1 MQVTIETTTG
11 LERRLT
17 VGVPAE
23 QVDKEVDQRLQKASK
38 QVRIPGFRAGKV
50 PMKIVRQR
58 YGAGIRQEVVGEV
71 MSRSFY
77 EAVVQENLQPAGQP
91 TIEPKQDLI
100 GKDLEYV
107 ATFEVFP
114 EVVVSDLTSIAVER
128 PTADVTDA
136 DIDKMIELFR
146 EQQGTWEVVDR
157 PAADKD
163 QVKIDYAGT
172 KDGEEFAGGSAQ
184 GSDLVLGSGQMIA
197 GFESG
202 LEGVKAGEEKLLS
215 LTFPEDYHAEELK
228 GAAVEFTVTV
238 HEVAARKVAELTPEF
253 FSTYGVKDGGVEE
266 FRVEVSKNMA
276 RELKNVVRRV
286 VKQSVM
292 DQLQEANEV
301 QVPAALAANEI
312 KALKAQMFQ
321 QFGGMEGSFDDSI
334 LPDDMFTEQAE
345 KRVALGLI
353 IRSLI
358 ESADISADKELI
370 QKEIA
375 EIASTY
381 EQPSEV
387 IEYYNSNQEL
397 TQSIESS
404 VLENQVV
411 DHILTLASVTEV
423 NKSYDEV
430 IAMGANTQ

>member
-58 YGAGIRQEVVGEV
+58 YGAGVRQEVVGEV

-77 EAVVQENLQPAGQP
+77 EAVVQEKLQPAGQP
-91 TIEPKQDLI
+91 TIEPKQDVT
-100 GKDLEYV
+100 GKDLQYV
-107 ATFEVFP
+107 ATFEVLP
-114 EVVVSDLTSIAVER
+114 EVVVSDLAGVTVER
-128 PTADVTDA
+128 PSADVTEA

-157 PAADKD
+157 GAADKD

-184 GSDLVLGSGQMIA
+184 GSELVLGSGQMIA

-202 LEGVKAGEEKLLS
+202 LEGAKAGEEKVLA
-215 LTFPEDYHAEELK
+215 LTFPEDYHSDDLK
-228 GAAVEFTVTV
+228 GAAVEFKVTV
-238 HEVAARKVAELTPEF
+238 HEVATKKVAELTAEF
-253 FSTYGVKDGGVEE
+253 FSTYGVKDGGVDE
-266 FRVEVSKNMA
+266 FRVEVRKNME
-276 RELKNVVRRV
+276 RELKNIVRRV

-312 KALKAQMFQ
+312 KALKGQMFQ
-321 QFGGMEGSFDDSI
+321 QFGGMQGNFDESI

-353 IRSLI
+353 IRSVI
-358 ESADISADKELI
+358 ESAEITADKELI
-370 QKEIA
+370 QQEIA

-381 EQPSEV
+381 EQPQEV
-387 IEYYNSNQEL
+387 VEYYNSNQEL

-423 NKSYDEV
+423 SKSYDEV
-430 IAMGANTQ
+430 IAMGSKTQ

>member
-114 EVVVSDLTSIAVER
+114 EVVVSDLANIAVER
-128 PTADVTDA
+128 PTADVTEA
-136 DIDKMIELFR
+136 DIDR
-146 EQQGTWEVVDR
+146 E
-157 PAADKD
+157 AADKD

-202 LEGVKAGEEKLLS
+202 LEGVKAGEEKVLS

-228 GAAVEFTVTV
+228 GAAVQFIVTV
-238 HEVAARKVAELTPEF
+238 HEVSERKIAELTPEF
-253 FSTYGVKDGGVEE
+253 FSTYGVKDGGVED
-266 FRVEVSKNMA
+266 FRVEVSKNMT

-312 KALKAQMFQ
+312 KALKGQMFQ

-353 IRSLI
+353 IRSII
-358 ESADISADKELI
+358 ESAEITADKELV

-387 IEYYNSNQEL
+387 IEYYNSNKEL

-411 DHILTLASVTEV
+411 DHILIQASVTEV

-430 IAMGANTQ
+430 IAMGANAQ

>member
-58 YGAGIRQEVVGEV
+58 YGAGVRQEVVGEV

-77 EAVVQENLQPAGQP
+77 EAVVQEKLQPAGQP
-91 TIEPKQDLI
+91 TIEPKQDVA
-100 GKDLEYV
+100 GKDLQYV
-107 ATFEVFP
+107 ATFEVLP
-114 EVVVSDLTSIAVER
+114 EVVVSDLASVIVER
-128 PTADVTDA
+128 PSADVTEA

-157 PAADKD
+157 AAADKD

-184 GSDLVLGSGQMIA
+184 GSELVLGSGQMIA

-202 LEGVKAGEEKLLS
+202 LEGAKAGEEKVLA
-215 LTFPEDYHAEELK
+215 LTFPEDYHSDDLK
-228 GAAVEFTVTV
+228 GAAVEFKVTV
-238 HEVAARKVAELTPEF
+238 HEVATRKVAELTAEF
-253 FSTYGVKDGGVEE
+253 FSTYGVKDGGVDE
-266 FRVEVSKNMA
+266 FRVEVRKNME
-276 RELKNVVRRV
+276 RELKNIVRRV

-312 KALKAQMFQ
+312 KALKGQMFQ
-321 QFGGMEGSFDDSI
+321 QFGGMQGNFDESI

-353 IRSLI
+353 IRSVI
-358 ESADISADKELI
+358 ESAEITADKELI

-381 EQPSEV
+381 EQPQEV
-387 IEYYNSNQEL
+387 VEYYNSNQEL

-411 DHILTLASVTEV
+411 DHILALANVTEV
-423 NKSYDEV
+423 SKSYDEV
-430 IAMGANTQ
+430 IAMGSKAQ

>member
-1 MQVTIETTTG
+1 VT
-11 LERRLT
+11 
-17 VGVPAE
+17 
-23 QVDKEVDQRLQKASK
+23 
-38 QVRIPGFRAGKV
+38 
-50 PMKIVRQR
+50 
-58 YGAGIRQEVVGEV
+58 
-71 MSRSFY
+71 
-77 EAVVQENLQPAGQP
+77 
-91 TIEPKQDLI
+91 

-114 EVVVSDLTSIAVER
+114 EVVVSDLSSVTVER
-128 PTADVTDA
+128 PSADVTET

-157 PAADKD
+157 GAADKD

-172 KDGEEFAGGSAQ
+172 KDGEDFAGGSAQ
-184 GSDLVLGSGQMIA
+184 GSELVLGSGQMIA

-202 LEGVKAGEEKLLS
+202 LEGAKAGEEKVLS

-228 GAAVEFTVTV
+228 GAAVEFKVTV
-238 HEVAARKVAELTPEF
+238 HEVAERKIAELTPEF
-253 FSTYGVKDGGVEE
+253 FSTYGVKDGDVND
-266 FRVEVSKNMA
+266 FRVEVSKNME

-312 KALKAQMFQ
+312 KALKGQMFQ
-321 QFGGMEGSFDDSI
+321 QFGGMQGNFDDSI

-353 IRSLI
+353 IRSVI
-358 ESADISADKELI
+358 ESAEITADKELV

-381 EQPSEV
+381 EQPQEV

-411 DHILTLASVTEV
+411 DHILALASVTEV

-430 IAMGANTQ
+430 IAMGASAQ

>member
-1 MQVTIETTTG
+1 
-11 LERRLT
+11 
-17 VGVPAE
+17 
-23 QVDKEVDQRLQKASK
+23 
-38 QVRIPGFRAGKV
+38 
-50 PMKIVRQR
+50 
-58 YGAGIRQEVVGEV
+58 
-71 MSRSFY
+71 
-77 EAVVQENLQPAGQP
+77 
-91 TIEPKQDLI
+91 
-100 GKDLEYV
+100 
-107 ATFEVFP
+107 
-114 EVVVSDLTSIAVER
+114 
-128 PTADVTDA
+128 
-136 DIDKMIELFR
+136 
-146 EQQGTWEVVDR
+146 
-157 PAADKD
+157 
-163 QVKIDYAGT
+163 
-172 KDGEEFAGGSAQ
+172 
-184 GSDLVLGSGQMIA
+184 MIA

-202 LEGVKAGEEKLLS
+202 LEGVKAGEEKVLS

-228 GAAVEFTVTV
+228 GAAVEFKVSV
-238 HEVAARKVAELTPEF
+238 HEVTERKIAELTPEF
-253 FSTYGVKDGGVEE
+253 FSTYGVKDGDVND
-266 FRVEVSKNMA
+266 FRVEVRKNME

-312 KALKAQMFQ
+312 KALKGQMFQ
-321 QFGGMEGSFDDSI
+321 QFGGMQGNFDDSI

-353 IRSLI
+353 IRSVI
-358 ESADISADKELI
+358 ESAEITADKELV

-381 EQPSEV
+381 EQPQEV

-411 DHILTLASVTEV
+411 DHILALASVTEV

-430 IAMGANTQ
+430 IAMGASAQ

>member
-1 MQVTIETTTG
+1 
-11 LERRLT
+11 
-17 VGVPAE
+17 
-23 QVDKEVDQRLQKASK
+23 
-38 QVRIPGFRAGKV
+38 
-50 PMKIVRQR
+50 MKIVRQR

-114 EVVVSDLTSIAVER
+114 EVVVSDLVNIAVER
-128 PTADVTDA
+128 PTADVTEA
-136 DIDKMIELFR
+136 DIDTMIELFR

-157 PAADKD
+157 EAADKD

-202 LEGVKAGEEKLLS
+202 LEGVKAGEEKVLS

-228 GAAVEFTVTV
+228 GAAVQFIVTV
-238 HEVAARKVAELTPEF
+238 HEVSERKIAELTPEF
-253 FSTYGVKDGGVEE
+253 FSTYGVKDGGVED
-266 FRVEVSKNMA
+266 FRVEVSKNMT

-312 KALKAQMFQ
+312 KALKGQMFQ

-353 IRSLI
+353 IRSII
-358 ESADISADKELI
+358 ESAEITADKELV

-387 IEYYNSNQEL
+387 IEYYNSNKEL

-411 DHILTLASVTEV
+411 DHILIQASVTEV

-430 IAMGANTQ
+430 IAMGANAQYRFGLSAHILALFSQKGTDLR

>member
-23 QVDKEVDQRLQKASK
+23 QVDKEVDQRLQIASK

-58 YGAGIRQEVVGEV
+58 YGAGVRQEVVGEV

-77 EAVVQENLQPAGQP
+77 EAVVQEKLQPAGQP
-91 TIEPKQDLI
+91 TIEPKQDVT
-100 GKDLEYV
+100 GKDLQYV
-107 ATFEVFP
+107 ATFEVLP
-114 EVVVSDLTSIAVER
+114 EVVVSDLAGVTVER
-128 PTADVTDA
+128 PSADVTEA

-157 PAADKD
+157 GAADKD

-184 GSDLVLGSGQMIA
+184 GSELVLGSGQMIA

-202 LEGVKAGEEKLLS
+202 LEGAKAGEEKVLA
-215 LTFPEDYHAEELK
+215 LTFPEDYHSDDLK
-228 GAAVEFTVTV
+228 GAAVEFKVTV
-238 HEVAARKVAELTPEF
+238 HEVATKKVAELTAEF
-253 FSTYGVKDGGVEE
+253 FSTYGVKDGGVDE
-266 FRVEVSKNMA
+266 FRVEVRKNME
-276 RELKNVVRRV
+276 RELKNIVRRV

-312 KALKAQMFQ
+312 KALKGQMFQ
-321 QFGGMEGSFDDSI
+321 QFGGMQGNFDESI

-353 IRSLI
+353 IRSVI
-358 ESADISADKELI
+358 ESAEITADKELI
-370 QKEIA
+370 QQEIA

-381 EQPSEV
+381 EQPQEV
-387 IEYYNSNQEL
+387 VEYYNSNQEL

-423 NKSYDEV
+423 SKSYDEV
-430 IAMGANTQ
+430 IAMGSKTQ

>member
-1 MQVTIETTTG
+1 MQVTIETTKG

-23 QVDKEVDQRLQKASK
+23 QVDKEVDQRLQKASQ

-58 YGAGIRQEVVGEV
+58 YGAGVRQEVVGEV

-77 EAVVQENLQPAGQP
+77 EAVVQEKLQPAGQP
-91 TIEPKQDLI
+91 TIEPKQDVT
-100 GKDLEYV
+100 GKDLEYI
-107 ATFEVFP
+107 ATFEVLP
-114 EVVVSDLTSIAVER
+114 EVVVNDLAGITVER
-128 PTADVTDA
+128 PSADVTEA

-146 EQQGTWEVVDR
+146 EQQGSWEVVDR
-157 PAADKD
+157 GAADKD

-184 GSDLVLGSGQMIA
+184 GSELVLGSGQMIA

-202 LEGVKAGEEKLLS
+202 LEGAIAGDEKVLA
-215 LTFPEDYHAEELK
+215 LTFPDDYHSDELK
-228 GAAVEFTVTV
+228 GAAVEFKVTV

-253 FSTYGVKDGGVEE
+253 FSTYGVKDGGVDE
-266 FRVEVSKNMA
+266 FRVEVRKNME
-276 RELKNVVRRV
+276 RELKNIVRRV

-312 KALKAQMFQ
+312 KALKGQMFQ
-321 QFGGMEGSFDDSI
+321 QFGGMQGNFDESI

-353 IRSLI
+353 IRSVI
-358 ESADISADKELI
+358 ESAEITADKELI
-370 QKEIA
+370 QQEIA

-381 EQPSEV
+381 EQPQEV
-387 IEYYNSNQEL
+387 VEYYNSNQEL

-411 DHILTLASVTEV
+411 DHILALASVTEV
-423 NKSYDEV
+423 SKSYDEV
-430 IAMGANTQ
+430 IAMGSKAQ

>member
-11 LERRLT
+11 LERRVT

-58 YGAGIRQEVVGEV
+58 YGAGVRQEVVGEV
-71 MSRSFY
+71 MSRSFD
-77 EAVVQENLQPAGQP
+77 EAVVKEKLQPAGQP
-91 TIEPKQDLI
+91 TIEPKQDVT
-100 GKDLEYV
+100 GKDLQYV
-107 ATFEVFP
+107 ATFEVLP
-114 EVVVSDLTSIAVER
+114 EVVVSDLAGVTVER
-128 PTADVTDA
+128 PSADVTEA

-157 PAADKD
+157 GAADKD

-184 GSDLVLGSGQMIA
+184 GSELVLGSGQMIA

-202 LEGVKAGEEKLLS
+202 LEGAKAGEEKVLA
-215 LTFPEDYHAEELK
+215 LTFPEDYHSDDLK
-228 GAAVEFTVTV
+228 GAAVEFKVTV
-238 HEVAARKVAELTPEF
+238 HEVATKKVAELTAEF
-253 FSTYGVKDGGVEE
+253 FSTYGVKDGGVDE
-266 FRVEVSKNMA
+266 FRVEVRKNME
-276 RELKNVVRRV
+276 RELKNIVRRV

-312 KALKAQMFQ
+312 KALKGQMFQ
-321 QFGGMEGSFDDSI
+321 QFGGMQGNFDESI

-353 IRSLI
+353 IRSVI
-358 ESADISADKELI
+358 ESAEITADKELI
-370 QKEIA
+370 QQEIA

-381 EQPSEV
+381 EQPQEV
-387 IEYYNSNQEL
+387 VEYYNSNQEL

-423 NKSYDEV
+423 SKSYDEV
-430 IAMGANTQ
+430 IAMGSKTQ

>member
-1 MQVTIETTTG
+1 MQVTIETTKG

-58 YGAGIRQEVVGEV
+58 YGVGIRQEVVGEV

-77 EAVVQENLQPAGQP
+77 EAVVQEKLQPAGQP
-91 TIEPKQDLI
+91 TIEPKQDVT

-114 EVVVSDLTSIAVER
+114 EVVVSDLSTVTVER

-157 PAADKD
+157 AAADKD

-172 KDGEEFAGGSAQ
+172 KDGEDFAGGSAQ
-184 GSDLVLGSGQMIA
+184 GSQLVLGSGQMIA

-202 LEGVKAGEEKLLS
+202 LEGAKAGEEKVLS

-228 GAAVEFTVTV
+228 GAAVEFKVTV
-238 HEVAARKVAELTPEF
+238 HEVTERKIAELTPEF
-253 FSTYGVKDGGVEE
+253 FSTYGVKDGDVND
-266 FRVEVSKNMA
+266 FRVEVRKNME

-292 DQLQEANEV
+292 DQLQEANEI

-312 KALKAQMFQ
+312 KALKGQMFQ
-321 QFGGMEGSFDDSI
+321 QFGGMQGNFDDSI

-353 IRSLI
+353 IRSVI
-358 ESADISADKELI
+358 ESAEITADKELV

-381 EQPSEV
+381 EQPQEV

-411 DHILTLASVTEV
+411 DHILALASVTEV

-430 IAMGANTQ
+430 IAMGASAQ